1 MNPTPIDAVWRYC
14 PWAIVAVSN
23 DGKVSAVNSAFE
35 RCTGMTAETAL
46 GMSAADFAACVDALP
61 VEVSRIETAETDL
74 SALYF
79 LRTATTGTTQKREVS
94 RLTETLREPLASVYG
109 FAELLLTQN
118 YDEETRR
125 DLTATLLEQVEA
137 ITNIINDQ

>member
-1 MNPTPIDAVWRYC
+1 MNQLPIDAVWRYC
-14 PWAIVAVSN
+14 PWAIVAVSK
-23 DGKVSAVNSAFE
+23 DGKVCAANAAFE
-35 RCTGMTAETAL
+35 RCTGIAAESAL
-46 GMSAADFAACVDALP
+46 GMSAADFAACVGTLP
-61 VEVSRIETAETDL
+61 VEVSRIETAESDL

-79 LRTATTGTTQKREVS
+79 LRTATMDTTQKREVS

-125 DLTATLLEQVEA
+125 DLTTTLLEQVEA